1 MQTSLISKLTPQP
14 KYAFCTTARALLR
27 GSDKRW
33 MDGDDEE
40 REGVSDI
47 SGRGGR
53 GGRGGFLDVMQSI
66 K

>member
-14 KYAFCTTARALLR
+14 KYALHTTARAPLR

-40 REGVSDI
+40 REKVSD
-47 SGRGGR
+47 GNGDRGVGILGSNVR
-53 GGRGGFLDVMQSI
+53 T
-66 K
+66 